1 MYNMTNHTWKL
12 SSYKITKQAI
22 HRNINLPLAVV
33 QGLKLRASRSLSSPD
48 PCGGATSSSLVAPR
62 SSARPRWVVVR
73 LVDAPT
79 PYSHSIV
86 PVGFGVKS

>member
-48 PCGGATSSSLVAPR
+48 PC
-62 SSARPRWVVVR
+62 
-73 LVDAPT
+73 
-79 PYSHSIV
+79 
-86 PVGFGVKS
+86 